1 VDNDR
6 VPPLS
11 SDRPAAAGTQ
21 AGAAAA
27 SGAMNWDELETLMRS
42 ELAPGLELIRP
53 LGRGERAGVYLAR
66 EGALKRLVAVKVLS
80 PDIARD
86 PTARL
91 RFEREAQ
98 AIASVLHPN
107 VIAVFR
113 VDRLSNDVP
122 FLVMQYVKGRSLADV
137 LEAEGQMEMGVARK
151 VIADLAAALSAT
163 HKKGIVHRNVK
174 PTNVLV
180 EEDSGRAILTD
191 FGFAAILTT
200 GDEKPLQLTRA
211 GEVIG
216 DLGYMSPEQMTHRSL
231 TELSDIY
238 SLGVLGYELLTLR
251 KPFEG
256 IAMVRHATA
265 PTEPPRISQVR
276 SDVDPTVETIL
287 RRCLSS
293 NPAHRP
299 SAADIVRQ
307 LAAPPGQPGAGPSNA
322 ALAKPPAPKTPPAR
336 KPTRKRDR
344 LDVFI
349 SYHSSDEKYAEN
361 LYEYLCSHGIEAFF
375 SKRSLPEM
383 SESDYI
389 SAIHD
394 ALEQATHIVVV
405 ASSALC
411 AQGGWVRSE
420 WSLWYNEKLSGRKNG
435 NVITVRTNAFPIHEL
450 PIALRANQVV
460 DLNAEGYEQLL
471 RYLTNRIEEDSEKP
485 GKAEST
491 D

>member
-1 VDNDR
+1 MSWEQLESMLAAE
-6 VPPLS
+6 LS
-11 SDRPAAAGTQ
+11 PA
-21 AGAAAA
+21 
-27 SGAMNWDELETLMRS
+27 
-42 ELAPGLELIRP
+42 LELIRP
-53 LGRGERAGVYLAR
+53 LGSGERAGVYLAR

-80 PDIARD
+80 PQIARD
-86 PTARL
+86 QTARA

-98 AIASVLHPN
+98 AIAQVMHPN

-113 VDRLSNDVP
+113 VDRLSNDIP

-137 LEAEGQMEMGVARK
+137 LEAEGQMEVSVARR
-151 VIADLAAALSAT
+151 VMSDLAAALAAT
-163 HKKGIVHRNVK
+163 HKKQIVHRNVK
-174 PTNVLV
+174 PTNVLI
-180 EEDSGRAILTD
+180 EEDTGKAILTD

-200 GDEKPLQLTRA
+200 GDEKPPQLTRA

-216 DLGYMSPEQMTHRSL
+216 DLGYMSPEQMSHRSL

-265 PTEPPRISQVR
+265 GTEPPPLSEVR
-276 SDVDPTVETIL
+276 SDVDPKFENIL

-299 SAADIVRQ
+299 SAADLVRQ
-307 LAAPPGQPGAGPSNA
+307 LAAPLTPAAAASTAARVPSPA
-322 ALAKPPAPKTPPAR
+322 PVPPAPR
-336 KPTRKRDR
+336 KPARKRDR

-361 LYEYLCSHGIEAFF
+361 LYEFLCGNGVEAFF

-420 WSLWYNEKLSGRKNG
+420 WSLWYNEKLSGRKHG

-471 RYLTNRIEEDSEKP
+471 RYLTSRTESNSKNPEKV
-485 GKAEST
+485 
-491 D
+491 